1 MNINIKT
8 WAGADEAIQ
17 YIGLL
22 QIKRDRLEGKMNEK
36 LIAIKD
42 EAYPKISELDQEIL
56 NVREGLEAWCS
67 SHRAEMQQP
76 KQGGGLT
83 WKGAFGRAA
92 FRKCPP
98 SITFIVKNVQKVLA
112 ALKARK
118 LTNCV
123 RMVEEPNKEAM
134 ALLDEETLR
143 AVGAKRGAEE
153 KFEIKPDYQAIAA
166 QEATE

>member
-1 MNINIKT
+1 MSLKT
-8 WAGADEAIQ
+8 WTDADAAVKH
-17 YIGLL
+17 IGLL
-22 QIKRDRLEGKMNEK
+22 QIKRDRIEGKMNEQI
-36 LIAIKD
+36 IAVKD
-42 EAYPKISELDQEIL
+42 VHYPKISELDQAL
-56 NVREGLEAWCS
+56 AAAREELETFCS
-67 SHRAEMQQP
+67 ARRGEMQQP
-76 KQGGGLT
+76 KRGGGLT
-83 WKGAFGRAA
+83 WKGAFGRVG

-98 SITFIVKNVQKVLA
+98 SISFIVKNVEKVLA

-123 RMVEEPNKEAM
+123 RMAEEPNKEAM